1 LSPFRPE
8 AGLPVDI
15 RLDDIAAAHL
25 DGGLASEA
33 LCGAVQ
39 RGDPPIRHLLQVDVE
54 RRSVEL
60 DNIDVNLDQIA
71 GPPLSTMGKGHG
83 EGCLLGVMCIGD
95 RVDDGH
101 WSGQCEFEPASGHGR
116 HFCLLTIVAG
126 AQGHSPG
133 EIHTLNLFEKPVD
146 EVLPRLLAICHDV
159 NPAIF
164 PALSAPAK
172 SLPLASKGCVPSNG
186 QDTHNV
192 RGLANEPGFGKLA
205 VIVVSSMSGF
215 PRSTLAIGGS

>member
-1 LSPFRPE
+1 
-8 AGLPVDI
+8 
-15 RLDDIAAAHL
+15 
-25 DGGLASEA
+25 
-33 LCGAVQ
+33 
-39 RGDPPIRHLLQVDVE
+39 
-54 RRSVEL
+54 
-60 DNIDVNLDQIA
+60 
-71 GPPLSTMGKGHG
+71 MGKGHG

-101 WSGQCEFEPASGHGR
+101 WSGQCEFEPAPGISTSDFGHKSVYAALAPQWSGHGR

-192 RGLANEPGFGKLA
+192 RGLANEPSFGKLA